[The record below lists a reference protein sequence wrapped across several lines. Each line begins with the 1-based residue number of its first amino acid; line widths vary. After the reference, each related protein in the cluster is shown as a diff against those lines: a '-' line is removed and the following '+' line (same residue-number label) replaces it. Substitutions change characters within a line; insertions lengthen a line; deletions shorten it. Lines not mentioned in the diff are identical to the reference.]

1 MSSPGNHPESPGAS
15 NPFIA
20 ACFRRPVAV
29 TAFFLLVAVAAL
41 AAWVRVPVSLL
52 PDLRYPTLVVWTA
65 YPDVP
70 PERVERAITERVEEA
85 ISGTQGVQRI
95 TARSM
100 LGGSMIRLD
109 FGWNVNLDLALLEVR
124 EQLDR
129 LGDQL
134 PDEAERPV
142 VLRLDPNDRPIMILA
157 LSEAG
162 DGASGRSGDLVRLK
176 TVGKEIIARRLEQL
190 GDVARVVV
198 TGGFDRRV
206 DVLLDPARLAAHA
219 VDVTDIETA
228 LRRANVAQPGGAI
241 RRGPFQYAVEVT
253 GEFETIEDIADAI
266 VARRGDRSLRLRDV
280 ADVRE
285 GVDERRGLVR
295 LDGRETLMLLVE
307 RRPDANTVRAADE
320 VRAAL
325 AEMSDGMPDVRV
337 DVVIDE
343 SRFIQE
349 AIGGVAQAVL
359 LGGLLAIVVLFVFLR
374 RRQALLAV
382 AVAVPL
388 SLGLTLVAFD
398 ALGVTFN
405 LISLSGLALGVGM
418 LVDNAI
424 VVVENI
430 ARLRES
436 GMPAR
441 KAGIQGT
448 SEVAGAITASTLT
461 TIAVFLPLTFVEGLA
476 GRLFLDQ
483 SLAVITSLA
492 ASLIVGLT
500 AVPLIAARDERVLSG
515 LGTGLGLD
523 SGPDVVA
530 PAIAPASSG
539 ASRLVRNYERALTR
553 ALAKKGWVVAGGVLL
568 VAAATIILDVLPRE
582 VVPRTNQG
590 RLNLHV
596 SLPADADLPLLDAR
610 SADLA
615 AVLLQ
620 DAAFDHVLADLGER
634 DEARLQID
642 PRPSYE
648 GDLSLMLAPGVSLD
662 EALDAARAAPHAA
675 DMTVEVTVVRTQL
688 EELLASDESDLFID
702 LVADRREEAAVPF
715 DAVLAA
721 LTDRPELNNV
731 RRADAFNVPAYRL
744 DFKRDALARY
754 GVQASSITAFLE
766 AGARGVHATD
776 LRSINE
782 DIPITLRTEGIGSIQ
797 QLMAQ
802 RVVTPGGPMPLSTFL
817 TAAFVELPASLY
829 RTDQSPVLRILA
841 DVAPGADLKSASGA
855 AETVLA
861 ERLPDTV
868 RGNVGGANEAFR
880 NSLQAMLWSLLFS
893 VVLVFLILAAQFESL
908 TQPLVV
914 LLTVP
919 LAASGVAAVLAMT
932 GQTINLMSLTGS
944 VVLVGIVVNDAIV
957 KVDFIN
963 QRRAAGLDTHAAILE
978 AGRDRLRPILM
989 TTITTVLG
997 LLPLAL
1003 GFGEGAELRA
1013 PMAIAIVGGL
1023 MAATVLTLFVV
1034 PVAYALVT
1042 RES

>member
-1 MSSPGNHPESPGAS
+1 MTGSS

-100 LGGSMIRLD
+100 LGGSMIRMD

-134 PDEAERPV
+134 PDEADRPV

-157 LSEAG
+157 LSEVG
-162 DGASGRSGDLVRLK
+162 DGGQTGSGVAGAGRSGDLVRLK
-176 TVGKEIIARRLEQL
+176 TVGKEVIARRLEQL

-206 DVLLDPARLAAHA
+206 DVLLDPARLAAHG
-219 VDVTDIETA
+219 VDVTEIENA

-253 GEFETIEDIADAI
+253 GEFETIADIADAI

-325 AEMSDGMPDVRV
+325 AEMTDAMPDVRV

-374 RRQALLAV
+374 RRQALMAV

-430 ARLRES
+430 ARLREG

-441 KAGIQGT
+441 EAGIQGT

-500 AVPLIAARDERVLSG
+500 AVPLIAAAGS
-515 LGTGLGLD
+515 D
-523 SGPDVVA
+523 SDPTN
-530 PAIAPASSG
+530 PAKT
-539 ASRLVRNYERALTR
+539 SRLLRNYERALAR
-553 ALAKKGWVVAGGVLL
+553 ALANKAWVVAGGVVLV
-568 VAAATIILDVLPRE
+568 VAAAIILDVLPRE

-590 RLNLHV
+590 RLNVHV

-615 AVLLQ
+615 AVLL
-620 DAAFDHVLADLGER
+620 DHPAFDHVLADLGER

-662 EALDAARAAPHAA
+662 DAVEAARAAPNAS
-675 DMTVEVTVVRTQL
+675 DMSVEVTVVRTQL
-688 EELLASDESDLFID
+688 EELLASNESDLFID

-754 GVQASSITAFLE
+754 GVQSSSITAFLE

-817 TAAFVELPASLY
+817 TAEFVELPASLY

-841 DVAPGADLKSASGA
+841 DVAPGADLKLASGA

-868 RGNVGGANEAFR
+868 RGRIGGSNEAFR

-1023 MAATVLTLFVV
+1023 LAATVLTLFVV

-1042 RES
+1042 REP

>member
-1 MSSPGNHPESPGAS
+1 MSGPA

-85 ISGTQGVQRI
+85 VSGTQGVQRL

-100 LGGSMIRLD
+100 LGGSMIRMD

-134 PDEAERPV
+134 PDEADRPV

-157 LSEAG
+157 LSEVG
-162 DGASGRSGDLVRLK
+162 DGSGDLVRLK

-198 TGGFDRRV
+198 TGGFDRRI

-219 VDVTDIETA
+219 VDVSDIEMA
-228 LRRANVAQPGGAI
+228 LRRANVAQPGGSI
-241 RRGPFQYAVEVT
+241 RRGPFQYSVEVT
-253 GEFETIEDIADAI
+253 GEFQTVEDIAQAV
-266 VARRGDRSLRLRDV
+266 VARRGNRSLRLQDV
-280 ADVRE
+280 AEVRE

-325 AEMSDGMPDVRV
+325 AEMADGMPDVRV

-374 RRQALLAV
+374 RRQALVAV

-388 SLGLTLVAFD
+388 SLGLTLIAFD

-430 ARLRES
+430 ARLREK
-436 GMPAR
+436 GMSAR
-441 KAGIQGT
+441 EAGIQGT

-500 AVPLIAARDERVLSG
+500 AVPLIAAREERVLA
-515 LGTGLGLD
+515 GTAPGTAPGA
-523 SGPDVVA
+523 A
-530 PAIAPASSG
+530 PAAQTSKM
-539 ASRLVRNYERALTR
+539 VRAYERALAR
-553 ALAKKGWVVAGGVLL
+553 ALARKSWVVAGAVLL
-568 VAAATIILDVLPRE
+568 VVAAAVILDVLPRE
-582 VVPRTNQG
+582 VVPQTNQG
-590 RLNLHV
+590 RLNVHV

-610 SADLA
+610 SADLV
-615 AVLLQ
+615 AVLLDQ
-620 DAAFDHVLADLGER
+620 PAFDHVLADLGER

-648 GDLSLMLAPGVSLD
+648 GDLSLLLAPGVRLESAM
-662 EALDAARAAPHAA
+662 EAARAAPHAA
-675 DMTVEVTVVRTQL
+675 DMSVEVTVVRTQL

-715 DAVLAA
+715 DAVLQA
-721 LTDRPELNNV
+721 LADRPELTNV

-744 DFKRDALARY
+744 EFKRDALARY
-754 GVQASSITAFLE
+754 DVRSASITAFLE

-802 RVVTPGGPMPLSTFL
+802 LVVTPGGPMPLSTFL
-817 TAAFVELPASLY
+817 TAEFVELPASLY
-829 RTDQSPVLRILA
+829 RTDQSPVLRVLA
-841 DVAPGADLKSASGA
+841 DVAPGADLKTAVSG
-855 AETVLA
+855 AETVLS

-868 RGNVGGANEAFR
+868 RGQVGGANEAFR

-919 LAASGVAAVLAMT
+919 LAASGVAAVLAIT

-963 QRRAAGLDTHAAILE
+963 QRRAAGLGVHAAILE

-1003 GFGEGAELRA
+1003 GFGQGAELRA
-1013 PMAIAIVGGL
+1013 PMATAIVGGL
-1023 MAATVLTLFVV
+1023 LAATVLTLFVV

>member
-1 MSSPGNHPESPGAS
+1 MKG
-15 NPFIA
+15 FVA

-29 TAFFLLVAVAAL
+29 SAFFLLVGVAAL

-85 ISGTQGVQRI
+85 VSGTQGVQRI

-100 LGGSMIRLD
+100 LGGSMLRLD

-129 LGDQL
+129 LGDAL
-134 PDEAERPV
+134 PDDADRPI

-157 LSEAG
+157 LTETATGSQA
-162 DGASGRSGDLVRLK
+162 GDLVRLK
-176 TVGKEIIARRLEQL
+176 TLGKEVIARRLEQL
-190 GDVARVVV
+190 PDVARVVV
-198 TGGFDRRV
+198 TGGYDRRI
-206 DVLLDPARLAAHA
+206 DVVLDPSRLASFGLDIT
-219 VDVTDIETA
+219 DVEAA

-253 GEFETIEDIADAI
+253 GEFEGVDDIADAI
-266 VARRGDRSLRLRDV
+266 VARRGGRSLRLRDV
-280 ADVRE
+280 AEVRE

-295 LDGRETLMLLVE
+295 LDGRETLMMLVE
-307 RRPDANTVRAADE
+307 RRPDANTVRAADD

-325 AEMSDGMPDVRV
+325 DELTAALPDARV

-343 SRFIQE
+343 SRFIEE
-349 AIGGVAQAVL
+349 AIGGVAQAVWM
-359 LGGLLAIVVLFVFLR
+359 GGLLAIIVLFVFLR

-430 ARLRES
+430 ARLREQGLS
-436 GMPAR
+436 PR
-441 KAGIQGT
+441 EAGVQGT
-448 SEVAGAITASTLT
+448 SEVAGAITTSTLT

-483 SLAVITSLA
+483 SLAVIASLT

-500 AVPLIAARDERVLSG
+500 AVPLIAARE
-515 LGTGLGLD
+515 
-523 SGPDVVA
+523 
-530 PAIAPASSG
+530 SG
-539 ASRLVRNYERALTR
+539 AAGSSTARATSDGIVARLYERAL
-553 ALAKKGWVVAGGVLL
+553 AWSLAHRGVIVACSAAVVL
-568 VAAATIILDVLPRE
+568 VAAVILDVLPRE

-590 RLNLHV
+590 RINVHV
-596 SLPADADLPLLDAR
+596 ALAADADLPLLDAR
-610 SADLA
+610 TATLAADLRA
-615 AVLLQ
+615 STII
-620 DAAFDHVLADLGER
+620 DHVLADLGER
-634 DEARLQID
+634 DEARLQVD

-648 GDLSLMLAPGVSLD
+648 GDLALLLAPGATLD
-662 EALDAARAAPHAA
+662 EALALARSMPAAS
-675 DMTVEVTVVRTQL
+675 DMDVEVTPVRTQL

-702 LVADRREEAAVPF
+702 LVADRREQALGSF
-715 DAVLAA
+715 DAVLGA
-721 LTDRPELNNV
+721 LSDRPELVNV

-744 DFKRDALARY
+744 DFKRDELARF
-754 GVQASSITAFLE
+754 GVRAASLTAFLE

-782 DIPITLRTEGIGSIQ
+782 DIPITLRTTGIGTMQ
-797 QLMAQ
+797 ELLAQ
-802 RVVTPGGPMPLSTFL
+802 RVPTAGGPMPLETFL
-817 TAAFVELPASLY
+817 TAEFMELPASLY

-841 DVAPGADLKSASGA
+841 DVASGADLASATRA
-855 AETVLA
+855 ADA
-861 ERLPDTV
+861 ELDALLPDDV
-868 RGNVGGANEAFR
+868 RGRVGGANEAFTS
-880 NSLQAMLWSLLFS
+880 SLTAMMWSLLFS
-893 VVLVFLILAAQFESL
+893 VVLVFLLLAAQFESL

-919 LAASGVAAVLAMT
+919 LAASGVAAVLALT

-963 QRRAAGLDTHAAILE
+963 QRRAAGLDVHAAIME

-1023 MAATVLTLFVV
+1023 SAATVLTLFVV
-1034 PVAYALVT
+1034 PVVYSLVT
-1042 RES
+1042 PKS

>member
-1 MSSPGNHPESPGAS
+1 M
-15 NPFIA
+15 NPLIS

-29 TAFFLLVAVAAL
+29 TAFFLLVGVAAI
-41 AAWVRVPVSLL
+41 AAWVRLPVALL
-52 PDLRYPTLVVWTA
+52 PDLRYPTLIVWTA

-70 PERVERAITERVEEA
+70 PERVERAVTERVEEA
-85 ISGTQGVQRI
+85 ISGTQGVERL

-109 FGWNVNLDLALLEVR
+109 FGWNTNLDLALLEVR

-129 LGDQL
+129 LGDRL
-134 PDEAERPV
+134 PTDAERPV
-142 VLRLDPNDRPIMILA
+142 VLRVDPNDRPIMILA
-157 LSEAG
+157 LSEARAE
-162 DGASGRSGDLVRLK
+162 GASGQLVELK
-176 TVGKEIIARRLEQL
+176 TVGREVVARRLEQL
-190 GDVARVVV
+190 PDVARVVV
-198 TGGFDRRV
+198 TGGYDRRV
-206 DVLLDPARLAAHA
+206 DIVMDPARLAAFGIDISS
-219 VDVTDIETA
+219 VDQA
-228 LRRANVAQPGGAI
+228 LRRANVAQPGGYI

-253 GEFETIEDIADAI
+253 GEFESVADIAQTV
-266 VARRGDRSLRLRDV
+266 VARRAGRMLRLGDV
-280 ADVRE
+280 AEVRE

-307 RRPDANTVRAADE
+307 RRPDANTVRAADD

-325 AEMSDGMPDVRV
+325 AELNEAMPDIQV

-343 SRFIQE
+343 SRFIEE

-374 RRQALLAV
+374 HRQALLAV

-388 SLGLTLVAFD
+388 SLGMTLVAFE

-430 ARLRES
+430 ARLREQ
-436 GMPAR
+436 GMEAR
-441 KAGIQGT
+441 QAGIQGT

-492 ASLIVGLT
+492 SSLVVGLT
-500 AVPLIAARDERVLSG
+500 AVPLIAWRGGDGPRGPDGDPGGAQRDETSGGLRTEPVLG
-515 LGTGLGLD
+515 VYERMLD
-523 SGPDVVA
+523 WALSHRGVVVGAGVLVVA
-530 PAIAPASSG
+530 
-539 ASRLVRNYERALTR
+539 
-553 ALAKKGWVVAGGVLL
+553 LAGVV
-568 VAAATIILDVLPRE
+568 LDVLPRE

-590 RLNLHV
+590 RINAHIA
-596 SLPADADLPLLDAR
+596 LPPDADLPLLDAR
-610 SADLA
+610 TMEWAGDLA
-615 AVLLQ
+615 AHP
-620 DAAFDHVLADLGER
+620 AFEHILADLGER
-634 DEARLQID
+634 DEARLQVD
-642 PRPSYE
+642 PRPPYE
-648 GDLSLMLAPGVSLD
+648 GDLSLMLAPGVALD
-662 EALDAARAAPHAA
+662 EALSAARSARAAP
-675 DMTVEVTVVRTQL
+675 DMTVEITPVRTQL
-688 EELLASDESDLFID
+688 EELLASNEADLFID
-702 LVADRREEAAVPF
+702 LTADTRQEAMPSYES
-715 DAVLAA
+715 VLTA
-721 LTDRPELNNV
+721 LEARPELTNV
-731 RRADAFNVPAYRL
+731 RRANAFDVPAWRL
-744 DFKRDALARY
+744 DFRRDELARY
-754 GVQASSITAFLE
+754 GVSEAAVAALLE
-766 AGARGVHATD
+766 AGARGVHTTD

-782 DIPITLRTEGIGSIQ
+782 DIPITLRLTGIGTMDDLLAQHIQ
-797 QLMAQ
+797 
-802 RVVTPGGPMPLSTFL
+802 TPGGPMPLRLFVTATF
-817 TAAFVELPASLY
+817 TALPASLY
-829 RTDQSPVLRILA
+829 RTDQAPILRVLA
-841 DVAPGADLKSASGA
+841 DVAPLADLTSATRA
-855 AETVLA
+855 AEETLREHVP
-861 ERLPDTV
+861 RDV
-868 RGNVGGANEAFR
+868 RGRVGGSNEAFR
-880 NSLQAMLWSLLFS
+880 SSLEAMLWSLLFS

-914 LLTVP
+914 LITVP
-919 LAASGVAAVLAMT
+919 LAASGVAAVLTLT

-963 QRRAAGLDTHAAILE
+963 QRRLGGLDKRAAIME

-1003 GFGEGAELRA
+1003 GFGQGAELRA

-1023 MAATVLTLFVV
+1023 LAATVLTLIVV
-1034 PVAYALVT
+1034 PVVYSLV
-1042 RES
+1042 EK